1 VSFGRGNVATMENER
16 DSILLRNAIKENG
29 EYLLRLAYF
38 YVKDWSIA
46 EDIIQEVFVSY
57 YLKSDQF
64 ENRSSLKTYLAKITV
79 NKCHDYL
86 RSWKNKIHIY
96 TYRLFDNSS
105 ANKDTPEELLL
116 DKDKNDLLIQEI
128 LDMSI
133 KYRDV
138 ILLYYYQDFNISEIS
153 QILNCSENTVKTRLV
168 RAKAILKSKLSG
180 FEWEVILREQ
190 S

>member
-1 VSFGRGNVATMENER
+1 MENER
-16 DSILLRNAIKENG
+16 DSILLRNIIQEHG

-38 YVKDWSIA
+38 YVRDWPIA
-46 EDIIQEVFVSY
+46 EDIIQEVFVTY

-79 NKCHDYL
+79 NKCHDHL

-96 TYRLFDNSS
+96 THRLFDNSS
-105 ANKDTPEELLL
+105 SKKETPEQILI
-116 DKDKNDLLIQEI
+116 DRDQDDLLIREV
-128 LDMSI
+128 LDLSI

-138 ILLYYYQDFNISEIS
+138 ILLYYYQEFTIVEIS
-153 QILNCSENTVKTRLV
+153 KILNCPENTVKTRLS
-168 RAKAILKSKLSG
+168 RAKAMLKSKLSG